1 MKQYLKELLSTP
13 NEESLTKARYEEWRS
28 WVVLKTAIQHLRNE
42 DLQPREKVSLEKA
55 IAYEEAYCKEAEKIK
70 NEIAIILINKG

>member
-1 MKQYLKELLSTP
+1 
-13 NEESLTKARYEEWRS
+13 
-28 WVVLKTAIQHLRNE
+28 LRNE